1 MLQKAVRKSVVMA
14 LSLAFCSSAV
24 WANEV
29 IKIGLAGPHTGDL
42 APYGLPTKA
51 AAEMVIA
58 EVNAAGGINGKKVV
72 LVPGDDQ
79 CKPELAT
86 NVASKLVSEGV
97 KVVIGHT
104 DTVGS
109 RESNDEL
116 SRQRAASVR
125 AMLIEAGFPAD
136 KMEIAGRGER
146 ELLVPTANEVDEPRN
161 RRVEINIR

>member
-1 MLQKAVRKSVVMA
+1 MVELDTVRR
-14 LSLAFCSSAV
+14 LLA
-24 WANEV
+24 ER
-29 IKIGLAGPHTGDL
+29 P
-42 APYGLPTKA
+42 
-51 AAEMVIA
+51 AAE
-58 EVNAAGGINGKKVV
+58 
-72 LVPGDDQ
+72 L
-79 CKPELAT
+79 
-86 NVASKLVSEGV
+86 
-97 KVVIGHT
+97 VVIGHT